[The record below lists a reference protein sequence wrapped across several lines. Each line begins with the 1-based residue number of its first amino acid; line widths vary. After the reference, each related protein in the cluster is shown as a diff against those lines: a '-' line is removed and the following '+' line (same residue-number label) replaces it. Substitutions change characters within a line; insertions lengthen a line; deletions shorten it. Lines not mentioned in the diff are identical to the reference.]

1 MIAGQAN
8 TEQFAKDL
16 RQRAERLAAARVE
29 QRASAPSNERRWRS
43 AAFLWPL
50 FGKE

>member
-1 MIAGQAN
+1 MIGAQAN

-16 RQRAERLAAARVE
+16 RNRAERLAAD
-29 QRASAPSNERRWRS
+29 RAERRSSAPQNEQRWRS